1 MGKTEA
7 YGCMC
12 YLSRIPEHTTHSIE
26 DMDLLSSTEESQKFM
41 SSLLARSHASKHTA
55 SGRDAVDLL
64 HTPHRHAQVCRLH
77 DHTYALRQQHI
88 VNSLSNLLC
97 QSLLNLESSRE
108 HLSQSRQFRKAKDSA
123 IGDIADVH
131 LFHPSGQYCISG
143 NI

>member
-1 MGKTEA
+1 
-7 YGCMC
+7 
-12 YLSRIPEHTTHSIE
+12 
-26 DMDLLSSTEESQKFM
+26 M

-97 QSLLNLESSRE
+97 QSLLNLESSCK
-108 HLSQSRQFRKAKDSA
+108 HLRQARQFRKTEDSA
-123 IGDIADVH
+123 LGDVANMH
-131 LFHPSGQYCISG
+131 LF
-143 NI
+143 